1 MPDRDRDTGGPG
13 RYAAVVSIYL
23 IRHGETASTR
33 DRVVQLPEA
42 PLSDR
47 GRSQAER
54 LAVRLAAAGI
64 GRIVSSDL
72 TRAAMTA
79 ASLARSTGLEVE
91 VDPDLRE
98 RDFGDQRGT
107 PYAELALRGIELFA
121 PGYAPPGGE
130 TWETFHQ
137 RVDRAWKRA
146 TAGCLSRQAGP
157 KPHLALVTHGLVCHS
172 IAARLVELP
181 QQLTGR
187 RFGRDGPPL
196 RFGNTA
202 VTVLEGPDP
211 WRIERFACT
220 RHLDGESADDP
231 AAVSGL

>member
-1 MPDRDRDTGGPG
+1 M
-13 RYAAVVSIYL
+13 SIYL
-23 IRHGETASTR
+23 IRHGETASNR
-33 DRVVQLPEA
+33 DRVVQHPET
-42 PLSDR
+42 PLSGR
-47 GRSQAER
+47 GRAQAER
-54 LAVRLAAAGI
+54 LALRLADAGI

-72 TRAAMTA
+72 ARAAMTA
-79 ASLARSTGLEVE
+79 ASLARSIGLEVE

-98 RDFGDQRGT
+98 RNFGDHRGT
-107 PYAELALRGIELFA
+107 SYAELGAQGIELFA

-130 TWETFHQ
+130 TWEAFHR
-137 RVDRAWKRA
+137 RVDRAWEAA
-146 TAGCLSRQAGP
+146 TGAQPQPS

-181 QQLTGR
+181 AELSGR

-202 VTVLEGPDP
+202 VTVLSGPAP

-220 RHLDGESADDP
+220 RHLDGETADDE